1 MIWKNEHLANDLLET
16 INNEYIVVCQ
26 KFEDFDQFA
35 KLVYGILRK
44 NLAIELMKQQL
55 EC

>member
-1 MIWKNEHLANDLLET
+1 MIWKNEHLANDLLEA
-16 INNEYIVVCQ
+16 INNEVVCQ
-26 KFEDFDQFA
+26 KFEDFNQFA

-44 NLAIELMKQQL
+44 NLAIELMKQQQ